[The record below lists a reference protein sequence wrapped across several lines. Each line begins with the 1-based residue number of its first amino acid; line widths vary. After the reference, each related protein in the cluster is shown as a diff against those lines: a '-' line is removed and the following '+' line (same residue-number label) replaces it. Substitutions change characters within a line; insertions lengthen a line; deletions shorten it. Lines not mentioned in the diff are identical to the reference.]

1 MFEDYDN
8 YEESFMKDE
17 EEEEEESG
25 DSPYYNPID
34 VKKNI
39 PPQNPSQPVGR
50 NQEPL
55 KLT

>member
-17 EEEEEESG
+17 EEEEEESE
-25 DSPYYNPID
+25 DAPYYNPID
-34 VKKNI
+34 VKKNYA
-39 PPQNPSQPVGR
+39 PQPAGR
-50 NQEPL
+50 NGESN

>member
-25 DSPYYNPID
+25 NSPYYNPID
-34 VKKNI
+34 VKKNNA
-39 PPQNPSQPVGR
+39 PQNAP
-50 NQEPL
+50 
-55 KLT
+55 

>member
-25 DSPYYNPID
+25 DAPYYNPID

-39 PPQNPSQPVGR
+39 AP
-50 NQEPL
+50 
-55 KLT
+55 

>member
-1 MFEDYDN
+1 MFDDYDN

-39 PPQNPSQPVGR
+39 PPQNPSQPAGR